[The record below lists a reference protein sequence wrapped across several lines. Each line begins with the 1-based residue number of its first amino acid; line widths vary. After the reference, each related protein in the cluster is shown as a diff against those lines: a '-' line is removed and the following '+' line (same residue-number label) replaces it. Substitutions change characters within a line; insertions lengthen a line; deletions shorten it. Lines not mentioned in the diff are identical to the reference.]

1 MRNLGPLKYF
11 LGLEIA
17 RTAARISICQR
28 KYALELLFEAAF
40 LGCKPTTIPMEQ
52 NLRLS
57 QEDGD
62 LVDDPSTYRRLIG
75 KLLYHTITRPYL
87 GYLVNRLSQFLATP
101 RTPHLQASFRVL

>member
-11 LGLEIA
+11 LGFEIA

-28 KYALELLFEAAF
+28 KYALELLFKAGY
-40 LGCKPTTIPMEQ
+40 LGCKPTTIPMEP

-62 LVDDPSTYRRLIG
+62 LVDDPSTYR
-75 KLLYHTITRPYL
+75 
-87 GYLVNRLSQFLATP
+87 
-101 RTPHLQASFRVL
+101 